1 MTMDQGFSVVGADRR
16 RSEPDTLDA
25 KELAREMRQL
35 AVDAHEILN
44 RPAATA
50 GELVRMRRR
59 SWELLHGARASQ
71 LSEIERWLRSAV
83 RKLDAK
89 LLSDPWPSRKVRRAE
104 PPLDRP
110 RWRGRTRRGA
120 V

>member
-1 MTMDQGFSVVGADRR
+1 MRGEEAAASIRASRATHSIESGKGEA
-16 RSEPDTLDA
+16 
-25 KELAREMRQL
+25 EMRQL

-44 RPAATA
+44 RPDATT

-83 RKLDAK
+83 RMLDAK
-89 LLSDPWPSRKVRRAE
+89 LLS
-104 PPLDRP
+104 RP
-110 RWRGRTRRGA
+110 VAQPEGA
-120 V
+120 AR